1 MVPVTSLPPIEL
13 CHCMKFYKI
22 LFHPVVFMLCSKQE
36 KVSKGN
42 NSLISFIRVM
52 VLVYCTSS
60 HCALPLYEVLS
71 NFIQ

>member
-13 CHCMKFYKI
+13 YHFMKFYKI

-42 NSLISFIRVM
+42 NSVINLIRVM
-52 VLVYCTSS
+52 DLVHCTS
-60 HCALPLYEVLS
+60 LPHVPSICEVSFQYL
-71 NFIQ
+71 